1 MGTCQAEVGAHG
13 TGPPMKPRALS
24 PYRVSLGDATSHL
37 LSQRMAGELSVS
49 CVTLGRGLRKLA
61 PVPPDFAH
69 VPVPLQIVPCV
80 LSLEYPGREYNSVL
94 SS

>member
-1 MGTCQAEVGAHG
+1 
-13 TGPPMKPRALS
+13 MKPRALS
-24 PYRVSLGDATSHL
+24 PHRVSLGDATSHL
-37 LSQRMAGELSVS
+37 LSQRIAGELSVS

-61 PVPPDFAH
+61 PVPPDLAH
-69 VPVPLQIVPCV
+69 VPLQIVLYV